1 MRVRDWSDWT
11 TRERWVVGVIVL
23 VAAAVVLSQL
33 NGDGTIGSALVY
45 AGFML
50 GMVGLVLASVRV
62 FRSAG
67 RQQVGDSG
75 LSTAQKVMLAAGV
88 IVLVWAAVDAAGMD
102 GGFVPAAFLA
112 SAAIGLAYVTVVG
125 LGAMALIRS
134 RNR

>member
-1 MRVRDWSDWT
+1 MRDWSDWT

-50 GMVGLVLASVRV
+50 GMVGLVLASAGV

-67 RQQVGDSG
+67 RQQAVDSG

-88 IVLVWAAVDAAGMD
+88 IVLVWAAVDAAAMD

-125 LGAMALIRS
+125 LGAMAFIRS